1 MDFKTCRSA
10 INGFADI
17 RVLVIGDLMLDEH
30 IWGTVDRISP
40 EAPVMVVNVDSTEGR
55 AGGAANVANNI
66 RALGAQATIVGV
78 IGDDEGGAMLRS
90 CLEESGVNTGGLIVD
105 KRRTTTRKTRI
116 WASHRQQVVR
126 VDQETQRKVSAGTIK
141 RIAQFINE
149 TAGDVDAILVSDYDK
164 GVVSREV
171 VAAVVASANKYG
183 KVSTSNPKPRSVHNF
198 AGIGVMTLNQ
208 SEASAASRIEIA
220 DVKDAE
226 KAGKKLISSVGCR
239 SVVITRGGQ
248 GLSVFDGN
256 KNPFHMPAVETEVY
270 DVAGAGDT
278 VIGALTLALACGLS
292 LDVSAAVANCAAGA
306 VVRKVGVATTTVDEI
321 SALLCASWDRFG
333 LQ

>member
-1 MDFKTCRSA
+1 MDFKTCRNA
-10 INGFADI
+10 MNCFADKK
-17 RVLVIGDLMLDEH
+17 VLVIGDLMLDEH

-105 KRRTTTRKTRI
+105 KHRTTTRKTRI
-116 WASHRQQVVR
+116 WASHQQQVVR
-126 VDQETQRKVSAGTIK
+126 VDQETLRKVSAGTIK
-141 RIAQFINE
+141 RIAEFIYD
-149 TAGDVDAILVSDYDK
+149 AASGVDAILVSDYNK
-164 GVVSREV
+164 GVVSRDI
-171 VAAVVASANKYG
+171 VAAVVAAADKCG
-183 KVSTSNPKPRSVHNF
+183 KVSTSNPKPPNVHNF
-198 AGIGVMTLNQ
+198 AKIGVMTLNQ
-208 SEASAASRIEIA
+208 SEASAASRIDIS
-220 DVKDAE
+220 DLKDAE
-226 KAGKKLISSVGCR
+226 KAGKKLISSVHCR
-239 SVVITRGGQ
+239 GVVITRGGQ

-256 KNPFHMPAVETEVY
+256 KSPFHMPAVESQVY

-278 VIGALTLALACGLS
+278 VISALTIALACGLS
-292 LDVSAAVANCAAGA
+292 LAVSAAVANCAAGA

-321 SALLCASWDRFG
+321 SALLSASWDRFG